1 MENLMYS
8 KLQADNKP
16 LKQEESEQL
25 GLAMVEAG
33 NDLGPTTSYGQL
45 TDLWHKWRNQNKY
58 WKF

>member
-8 KLQADNKP
+8 KMQADKP
-16 LKQEESEQL
+16 LKHEESEQL

-45 TDLWHKWRNQNKY
+45 TDIK
-58 WKF
+58 